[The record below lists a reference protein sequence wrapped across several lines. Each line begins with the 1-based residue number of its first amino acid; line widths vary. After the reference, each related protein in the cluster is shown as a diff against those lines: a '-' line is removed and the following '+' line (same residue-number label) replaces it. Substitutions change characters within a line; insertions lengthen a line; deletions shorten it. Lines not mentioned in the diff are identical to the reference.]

1 MATAKTMSCGSSTLE
16 PAKSKP
22 KASFSSRLPNGDFL
36 HVAVWAGKS
45 DPTAEVLA
53 VDIRHNSD
61 GTWTSLGRLALY
73 RTKDGI
79 YSQLPDRSPAMPRAT
94 EKNPDTT

>member
-1 MATAKTMSCGSSTLE
+1 ME

-61 GTWTSLGRLALY
+61 GTWTSIGRLALY
-73 RTKDGI
+73 RTRDGI
-79 YSQLPDRSPAMPRAT
+79 YSQLPERSPPMPRGT
-94 EKNPDTT
+94 EKNPVTS

>member
-1 MATAKTMSCGSSTLE
+1 MEAG
-16 PAKSKP
+16 KSKP

-36 HVAVWAGKS
+36 HIAVWVGKS

-53 VDIRHNSD
+53 VDIRHNSGD
-61 GTWTSLGRLALY
+61 KWMSLGRLALY

-79 YSQLPDRSPAMPRAT
+79 YSQLPDRSPAVPRST
-94 EKNPDTT
+94 EKSSDTS